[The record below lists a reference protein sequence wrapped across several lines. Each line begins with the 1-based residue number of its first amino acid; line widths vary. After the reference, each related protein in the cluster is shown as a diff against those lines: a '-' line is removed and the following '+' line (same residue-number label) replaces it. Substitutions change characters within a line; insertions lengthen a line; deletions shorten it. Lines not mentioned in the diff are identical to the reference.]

1 VSHFTPEGKDRV
13 PNEAVSPAV
22 KHSFV
27 EGREISDR
35 STVMTLPQQIS
46 STAKSIVNSLV
57 QTDYQHIEHID
68 PVAGIYDCDCN
79 GFVGFVLDTVA
90 PAHYHL
96 IPKEKHQQR
105 PRAFKYFGF
114 FASLTPESMGGWQRI
129 DFLRD
134 ARAGDVISWRAP
146 TIEHDEN
153 TGHVL
158 FVAAPPTIDAAGIY
172 SICVYDSADKPHFD
186 DTRGSG
192 AGEFPTGVG
201 SGIIKFNVDGAGRPT
216 GFLFAPPASAEF
228 TFLQTAIGRA
238 VQ

>member
-1 VSHFTPEGKDRV
+1 
-13 PNEAVSPAV
+13 
-22 KHSFV
+22 
-27 EGREISDR
+27 
-35 STVMTLPQQIS
+35 MTLPQKIAS
-46 STAKSIVNSLV
+46 KAECIVNSLV

-68 PVAGIYDCDCN
+68 PAAGIYDCDCN

-90 PAHYHL
+90 PAHYHM
-96 IPKEKHQQR
+96 IPKEKNQRR

-134 ARAGDVISWRAP
+134 TRPGDIIAWRFP
-146 TIEHDEN
+146 TIERDLN

-158 FVAAPPTIDAAGIY
+158 FVAAPPTIDASSVY
-172 SICVYDSADKPHFD
+172 SIRVYDSAAEPHFD

-192 AGEFPTGVG
+192 AGQFPTGVG

-216 GFLFAPPASAEF
+216 AFLFAPPASAEF
-228 TFLQTAIGRA
+228 TFLEIAIGRA
-238 VQ
+238 LQ